1 MKSIIP
7 TLIGSIIGGLLGFMI
22 GSGESSW
29 VKKSQQERSF
39 PVMAIAG
46 LLLGGISGLIISVTV
61 TKDEEKSIQYG
72 FDSIKTYENKT
83 GRKWEFQTIWNNP
96 TTGNQNKIHT
106 LYSNLHTSV
115 VTTLNDVP
123 IFTHDS
129 TDGSKIFIQKVHMQS
144 VNEIRKKIQNSALI
158 LI

>member
-7 TLIGSIIGGLLGFMI
+7 TLIGSIIGGLLGFII
-22 GSGESSW
+22 GSGENRW
-29 VKKSQQERSF
+29 VRKSQQETAF

-46 LLLGGISGLIISVTV
+46 LLLGGISGLIISITV
-61 TKDEEKSIQYG
+61 MKDEEKTKQYG
-72 FDSIKTYENKT
+72 FNSMKTYESKT
-83 GRKWEFQTIWNNP
+83 GRKWEFQTNWNNP

-115 VTTLNDVP
+115 VTNLNNVT

-129 TDGSKIFIQKVHMQS
+129 TDGSKIFIQKVHMQC
-144 VNEIRKKIQNSALI
+144 VNEIRKKIQNSALA